1 MCQYIEVSLKVVQNK
16 ATAQE
21 KVSARLANESRHR
34 ITTALTAMIVLFEEV
49 TTVPL
54 RKTKTPHFQCP
65 LLSQQY
71 KAQSICKQI
80 QLLTELNVID
90 VLTKMHLRQF

>member
-16 ATAQE
+16 AIAQE
-21 KVSARLANESRHR
+21 KVRARFANESRHR

-54 RKTKTPHFQCP
+54 RKTKTSHLLCP

-71 KAQSICKQI
+71 KAQSI
-80 QLLTELNVID
+80 LTELNVID

>member
-21 KVSARLANESRHR
+21 KVRARFGNESRHR

-54 RKTKTPHFQCP
+54 RTIARIANAP
-65 LLSQQY
+65 
-71 KAQSICKQI
+71 
-80 QLLTELNVID
+80 
-90 VLTKMHLRQF
+90 